1 MTLQN
6 DTGNAN
12 QLLPAAFAGSW
23 TKVYAALEDGRC
35 AVISNPHCSYSA
47 GNSVVLCGPQL
58 SPQQIIP
65 ADQHYMAISAV
76 FISGVS
82 HEPLHTHTSH
92 VVAWMIEGTGWLSLE
107 EERIDAVA
115 GDLVV
120 VPRGV
125 PHSFN
130 GPLGSRIVF
139 VGLEISDQ
147 MLDYQKNFYQEG

>member
-1 MTLQN
+1 MSVNT
-6 DTGNAN
+6 DFAN

-23 TKVYAALEDGRC
+23 DDVYAALAEGRC

-58 SPQQIIP
+58 VPQEIIP
-65 ADQHYMAISAV
+65 AGQHFMAISTV
-76 FISGVS
+76 FITGVS

-92 VVAWMIEGTGWLSLE
+92 VITWMIEGTGWLTLADGRLE
-107 EERIDAVA
+107 ATA

-120 VPRGV
+120 VPREV

-130 GPLGSRIVF
+130 GPIGSRIVF
-139 VGLEISDQ
+139 VGLELSDQ
-147 MLDYQKNFYQEG
+147 ALDYQKNFYKK

>member
-6 DTGNAN
+6 NADQAN

-23 TKVYAALEDGRC
+23 SEVYAALTEGRC
-35 AVISNPHCSYSA
+35 AVISNPHCSYNV

-58 SPQQIIP
+58 SPQDIIP
-65 ADQHYMAISAV
+65 AEQHYMAISTV
-76 FISGVS
+76 FITGAS

-92 VVAWMIEGTGWLSLE
+92 VVAWMIEGNGWLSLE
-107 EERIDAVA
+107 DGQINAKA
-115 GDLVV
+115 SDLVV
-120 VPRGV
+120 VPRGI

-130 GPLGSRIVF
+130 GPLGSKIVF

-147 MLDYQKNFYQEG
+147 MLDYQKNFYQEE